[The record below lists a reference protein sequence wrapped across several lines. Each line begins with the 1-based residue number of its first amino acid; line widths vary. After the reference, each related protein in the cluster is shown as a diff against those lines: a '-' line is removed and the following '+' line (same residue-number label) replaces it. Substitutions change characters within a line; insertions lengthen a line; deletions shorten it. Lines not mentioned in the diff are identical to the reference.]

1 MLTQQ
6 ENNLN
11 NNIENSRLQ
20 SVILDYKKSQ
30 KNVKAAKVAI
40 IIILILILILSL
52 FGLNYINTSEGLAA
66 AGSFEGIEYPYIG
79 DNGHWFLNGED
90 SGISA
95 IGVPGQTP
103 HIGENGNWWIGDMD
117 TGITAHGAQGATGE
131 VPYIGANG
139 NWYVNGEDTGISAE
153 GTNGPQG
160 LKGDKG
166 DKGDKGQDGVIGV
179 DGEKGDDGKDGLT
192 PYIGENGNWWIGDK
206 DTGVP
211 ATSGGGNDF
220 NSGTQPPVQNQ
231 DGNFTVSIDPQQGNK
246 GLAVSES
253 RGFANPV
260 QKLSTTG
267 LKNAWNICY
276 TDIPEGLD
284 SDVGGAKNGQ
294 NYFVYT
300 FFLKNTGTE
309 TLSYNEMLTLTGNE
323 LDAVKAARFT
333 FYRDGKKVTYASPA
347 KDGSLEPHA
356 CDQPFMGDVHLLDL
370 NYSGLQPEQV
380 VRYTVIVWFEGDDP
394 ECVNDIL
401 GGSVKL
407 SLDFKA
413 I

>member
-6 ENNLN
+6 ENIIN

-20 SVILDYKKSQ
+20 SVILDYKKSE
-30 KNVKAAKVAI
+30 KKVKAAKIAI

-52 FGLNYINTSEGLAA
+52 FGLNYINTSENLAA
-66 AGSFEGIEYPYIG
+66 VGSFEGIEYPYIG
-79 DNGHWFLNGED
+79 DNGNWFLNGED

-103 HIGENGNWWIGDMD
+103 HIGENGNWFIGDLD

-139 NWYVNGEDTGISAE
+139 NWYVNGEDTGISAS
-153 GTNGPQG
+153 GTKGPQG
-160 LKGDKG
+160 LKG

-179 DGEKGDDGKDGLT
+179 DGDKGDKGDDGKDGLT

-211 ATSGGGNDF
+211 ATGGGGTSSNP
-220 NSGTQPPVQNQ
+220 GTQPPVQNQ

-246 GLAVSES
+246 GLSISES

-260 QKLSTTG
+260 QKLSTIG

-276 TDIPEGLD
+276 TDIPDGLD

-294 NYFVYT
+294 DYFVYT
-300 FFLKNTGTE
+300 FFLKNVGTE
-309 TLSYNEMLTLTGNE
+309 VLDYNELLTLTGND
-323 LDAVKAARFT
+323 LDAIKAARFRL
-333 FYRDGKKVTYASPA
+333 YRDGKETTYASPA
-347 KDGSLEPHA
+347 KDGTKEPHA
-356 CDQPFMGDVHLLDL
+356 CDEAFTGDVQLMDK
-370 NYSGLQPEQV
+370 NQTGLQPEQV
-380 VRYTVIVWFEGDDP
+380 VRYTVIIWFEGDDP

-407 SLDFKA
+407 SLGFKV